1 MTQSYELGTITT
13 ASAAYLTDQL
23 NKNLESLRTNF
34 AAGVEPSSPAPLT
47 GQLWSDTASGWL
59 KMRDAA
65 GTGWVKVARLG
76 ADQVLQLSSEAWA
89 GALSASKTE
98 FIGCAP
104 RLGTVRRLVLVSDTL
119 TASSSGNEW
128 QVQLRKYPASNPAA
142 PVDLFSATVGTFTA
156 LAGVGGGAEL
166 AANAALSF
174 TPDQNADLAD
184 LDVLELIVTKVGT
197 ATDITNF
204 RAIIEVD

>member
-1 MTQSYELGTITT
+1 MTQSYQLGTITT

-23 NKNLESLRTNF
+23 NSNQESLRTNF
-34 AAGVEPSSPAPLT
+34 SGGSEPTTPAPLT
-47 GQLWSDTASGWL
+47 GQFWCDTSAGWL

-65 GTGWVKVARLG
+65 GTGWVKVARLS
-76 ADQVLQLSSEAWA
+76 ADHVLQLSSEAWA
-89 GALSASKTE
+89 GALSASKTDY
-98 FIGCAP
+98 IGCAP

-128 QVQLRKYPASNPAA
+128 QVQVKKYPASAPGT

-156 LAGVGGGAEL
+156 LGGVGGGVEF
-166 AANAALSF
+166 AANAALAF
-174 TPDQNADLAD
+174 TPDQNASLAD
-184 LDVLELIVTKVGT
+184 LDVLELVVTKVGS

-204 RAIIEVD
+204 RAFIEVE